1 VSNSALTV
9 KDVSK
14 RFGSIVAVDHVSF
27 DLGQHELLVLVGPS
41 GCGKSTLLR
50 VLGGIHPADAGRIEL
65 AGAVVDDG
73 RRSTP
78 PEHRRIGLVFQDHAL
93 FPHLTVAGN
102 VGFGIRDPNE
112 RPGRTAAMLDLVGL
126 TGYEKRY
133 PHELSGGERQRI
145 ALARALALR
154 PALLLLDEPF
164 ASLDSNLRARIRD
177 EVVDILRSTG
187 TPAVFVTHDQQE
199 ALAIGD
205 RIAIMHRGGI
215 VQLDHPHTVF
225 HHPADRFVASFMGDA
240 DFLTPADARRL
251 APLDWPDASGHHEFM
266 VRPDDV
272 QFTLADSSDVGESVA
287 HVVGAEFRGSAW
299 CYTLR
304 LSSGAVV
311 RAVRSH
317 LEPVEIGALVV
328 PSLKPD
334 HRPVPIPRSAQQELP
349 TTTVVGAAFG

>member
-1 VSNSALTV
+1 M
-9 KDVSK
+9 
-14 RFGSIVAVDHVSF
+14 
-27 DLGQHELLVLVGPS
+27 P
-41 GCGKSTLLR
+41 
-50 VLGGIHPADAGRIEL
+50 DASSS

-73 RRSTP
+73 RRSIP
-78 PEHRRIGLVFQDHAL
+78 PERRRIGLVFQDHAL

-102 VGFGIRDPNE
+102 VGFGIRDPDE
-112 RPGRTAAMLDLVGL
+112 RPARTEAMLDLVGL

-205 RIAIMHRGGI
+205 RIAVMHSGRI
-215 VQLDHPHTVF
+215 VQLDHPHAVF
-225 HHPADRFVASFMGDA
+225 HHPANRFVASFMGDA
-240 DFLTPADARRL
+240 DFLTPADARTL
-251 APLDWPDASGHHEFM
+251 ASLDWPDVDERSRIHGASG
-266 VRPDDV
+266 RCC
-272 QFTLADSSDVGESVA
+272 SSRSPTPHTSVESVA

-317 LEPVEIGALVV
+317 LEPVEVGSLVV

-334 HRPVPIPRSAQQELP
+334 HQPVPIPRTAQQEQP
-349 TTTVVGAAFG
+349 ATSVVGAAIG